1 MAENGTVALTQ
12 EQLDVLLA
20 QAREEG
26 KKSVRVMRGN
36 QAITNAPTRDDL
48 PIVEAGLKDKS
59 GMVIDRWIVALL
71 KAGFEKEA
79 GAVGNLYNKL
89 VRHNLIAIPEQP
101 CLPYVAPEPV
111 VESAPAEAKKK
122 GA

>member
-1 MAENGTVALTQ
+1 MSENGTVALTQ
-12 EQLDVLLA
+12 EQLEALLA
-20 QAREEG
+20 AAREEG

-48 PIVEAGLKDKS
+48 PVVEAGLKDKS
-59 GMVIDRWIVALL
+59 GTVIDRWIVALL

-89 VRHNLIAIPEQP
+89 VRHNHIAIPEQP
-101 CLPYVAPEPV
+101 CLPYEAPVA
-111 VESAPAEAKKK
+111 APAAAPAKTK
-122 GA
+122 